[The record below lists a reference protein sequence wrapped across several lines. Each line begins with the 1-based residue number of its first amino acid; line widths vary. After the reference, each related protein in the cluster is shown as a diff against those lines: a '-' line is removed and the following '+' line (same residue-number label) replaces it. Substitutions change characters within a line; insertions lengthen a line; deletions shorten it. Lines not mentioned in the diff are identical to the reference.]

1 MQQALQLEPVPQA
14 LVPVPAVLLVE
25 EVVVLA
31 SGLVVVLV
39 VEEVGEDAVV
49 VEAVGAEE
57 AVVDVR
63 RRVIQCDEDAEAI
76 ESAWSRIERYPRR
89 VVTLSVFLH
98 QYMRQLPC
106 MYPRYPAS
114 LCNKTKSPTTCG
126 PTIPSQQ
133 TTHSAPSVWSPTSV
147 GRAAQRCAL
156 RSS

>member
-25 EVVVLA
+25 EVVVLV

-49 VEAVGAEE
+49 VVEEAVGAEE

-76 ESAWSRIERYPRR
+76 ESAWSRAERYPRR
-89 VVTLSVFLH
+89 VVTLSVFLN

-114 LCNKTKSPTTCG
+114 LCLSL
-126 PTIPSQQ
+126 I
-133 TTHSAPSVWSPTSV
+133 HI
-147 GRAAQRCAL
+147 
-156 RSS
+156 